1 MKKITYLLFLAFI
14 LIINSSFSG
23 FKKEA
28 FNPGDPAKDFNLKN
42 IDGKLISLKNYM
54 NEKGVIVIFT
64 CNHCPYAQAYE
75 QRIIELHL
83 KYATMGYPVI
93 AINSND
99 PVREPEDSY
108 ENMQKRAAEK
118 AYPFVYLFDETQE
131 VAKNYGATRTPHVF
145 LLQKVKKRFNLV
157 YSGAIDDNYE
167 DATAVKTPYLAQAI
181 QELETNKPVSIPA
194 TKAIGCGIKWKKN

>member
-1 MKKITYLLFLAFI
+1 MKKITNLIFLAFI
-14 LIINSSFSG
+14 LFTNSSFSE
-23 FKKEA
+23 FKKDG

-42 IDGKLISLKNYM
+42 IDGKLISLKDYK

-64 CNHCPYAQAYE
+64 CNNCPYAQAYE
-75 QRIIELHL
+75 QRIIELHK
-83 KYATMGYPVI
+83 KYAVLGYPVV

-108 ENMQKRAAEK
+108 ENMQKRAIEK
-118 AYPFVYLFDETQE
+118 AYPFVYLFDETQD

-145 LLQKVKKRFNLV
+145 LLKKEKKRFILV

-167 DATAVKTPYLAQAI
+167 DANAVKTSYLTQAI
-181 QELETNKPVSIPA
+181 KELETNKPVSIPG